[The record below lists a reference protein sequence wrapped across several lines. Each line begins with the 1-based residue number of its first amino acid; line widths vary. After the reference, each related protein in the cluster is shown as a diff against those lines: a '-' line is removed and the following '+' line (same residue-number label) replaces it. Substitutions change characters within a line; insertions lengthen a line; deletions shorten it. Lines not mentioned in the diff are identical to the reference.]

1 MRTLII
7 DRIEGIYAI
16 CSDKAQKVP
25 KDKQKFFGIH
35 VSELP
40 QGASAGDTVEVDD
53 ESGTLNLIKRTIEK

>member
-16 CSDKAQKVP
+16 CTDKAQKVS

-40 QGASAGDTVEVDD
+40 KGASVGDTVEVDD
-53 ESGTLNLIKRTIEK
+53 ESGTLNLVKRIIEK